1 MPNTAVASVGTSLL
15 GQRSARKSQAAAS
28 AAQAEQ
34 AELAYKRSLPWDV
47 KGDFGEAIFDEG
59 GRTLGMKL
67 SAPWQS
73 EYDVAMEGAKKQR
86 GYISGFEG
94 DPMAAGKTFYDMQKA
109 IYAPEQEKDRLSL
122 ESRLLAQGMLGST
135 GGAGRM
141 EALRKAQ
148 AMQDLEA
155 QYAGLDKAQGYI
167 DTYRGRAASDLG
179 MAETI
184 GQLPQKYAE
193 TGRGIGTGMSSI
205 AGTSANL
212 SSAAAQARGQSQ
224 ANLYG
229 QYAGMF
235 SNLAG
240 GGSGSGAFGDLGS
253 LGNFN
258 TASTFNTNPWSEQ
271 SAMLAEQRM

>member
-1 MPNTAVASVGTSLL
+1 MSAVAAATVAVGVY
-15 GQRSARKSQAAAS
+15 SANKQAKAQGAAAS
-28 AAQAEQ
+28 AAERQ

-167 DTYRGRAASDLG
+167 DTYRGRSASDLG

>member
-1 MPNTAVASVGTSLL
+1 MSAVAAATVAVGVY
-15 GQRSARKSQAAAS
+15 SANKQAKAQGAAAS
-28 AAQAEQ
+28 AAERQAD
-34 AELAYKRSLPWDV
+34 LAYKRSLPWDV

-167 DTYRGRAASDLG
+167 DTYRGRSAADLG

>member
-1 MPNTAVASVGTSLL
+1 MSAVAAATVAVGVY
-15 GQRSARKSQAAAS
+15 SANKQAKAQGAAAS
-28 AAQAEQ
+28 AAERQAD
-34 AELAYKRSLPWDV
+34 LAYKRSLPWDV

-167 DTYRGRAASDLG
+167 DTYRGRSASDLG

>member
-1 MPNTAVASVGTSLL
+1 MSAVAAATVAVGVY
-15 GQRSARKSQAAAS
+15 SANKQAKAQGAAAS
-28 AAQAEQ
+28 AAERQAD
-34 AELAYKRSLPWDV
+34 LAYKRSLPWDV

-167 DTYRGRAASDLG
+167 DTYRGRSAADLG

-193 TGRGIGTGMSSI
+193 TGRGIGTGLGSI
-205 AGTSANL
+205 AGTAAKL

-224 ANLYG
+224 ANQALG
-229 QYAGMF
+229 YAGMF

>member
-1 MPNTAVASVGTSLL
+1 MSAVAAATVAVGVY
-15 GQRSARKSQAAAS
+15 SANKQAKAQGAAAS
-28 AAQAEQ
+28 AAERQAD
-34 AELAYKRSLPWDV
+34 LAYKRSLPWDV

-155 QYAGLDKAQGYI
+155 QYAGLDKAQDYI
-167 DTYRGRAASDLG
+167 DTYRGRGADSLG
-179 MAETI
+179 LAQDI
-184 GQLPQKYAE
+184 GKLPQQYAE
-193 TGRGIGTGMSSI
+193 TGQGIGSGMREAAFSNASTQ
-205 AGTSANL
+205 AD
-212 SSAAAQARGQSQ
+212 AAAARGLSDT
-224 ANLYG
+224 ARR
-229 QYAGMF
+229 
-235 SNLAG
+235 
-240 GGSGSGAFGDLGS
+240 GSYISALGS
-253 LGNFN
+253 LG
-258 TASTFNTNPWSEQ
+258 
-271 SAMLAEQRM
+271 SAYMGGGGGMFG